1 MATVTPLLRFL
12 RAMTSEQKRELA
24 ETCGTTMVYLYQ
36 LAAQPW
42 PNPRLRLAKQLVEES
57 KRLRRK
63 LMTEALTYDDLLI
76 GTAAEGELPPARS
89 DA

>member
-12 RAMTSEQKRELA
+12 RAMTPEQKKELA
-24 ETCGTTMVYLYQ
+24 DACGTTMVYLYQ

-42 PNPRLRLAKQLVEES
+42 PNPRLRLAKMLVEES

-63 LMTEALTYDDLLI
+63 LMTEPLSYDDLLI
-76 GTAAEGELPPARS
+76 GTAEEGELPPARS